1 MERGFIVSVLA
12 LTVIAL
18 GPVKSSFCPDSLCFC
33 PDVLTADCSNRNLQ
47 SIPAGLPSSIRT
59 LILSRNKFHILRN
72 DTFDPITNFNITNL
86 VMDNCQMKNI
96 SERSFA
102 SLEKLEYLDLSF
114 NNLNVKDI
122 NNGIKYLG
130 KSSLRVFNM
139 SGTLFDSRLF
149 PVRNNNVFLT
159 RWLRSLREVVI
170 RSCGIRYFSFKSF
183 AKLTNIS
190 KIDLGNNLISNY
202 ILPNTSVPSLQELN
216 FTDNYFKKVPGFCL
230 DYARRIPAFPNLQTL
245 HLAVNDIRE
254 TANFIKEGFC
264 LKYVEFL
271 NVSHTSFQEI
281 SLYSFLSLSHLQIL
295 IIDNL
300 HGVTLDSRSLSSK
313 SLRTLSIG
321 RMVQNSL
328 IGFADIFSEC
338 RNIKSLKIMNTGL
351 SKTDVVEMLSP
362 LKDLSYL
369 AIVNGEIEQMTALN
383 SFTNLTS
390 IDFSFNRIKE
400 IRKSVVQNLTTLK
413 LLVLRGNRLSNMKES
428 SLSALLWKKKD
439 FWIDV
444 SFNPLDCGCQ
454 LEWFRLWVENNQN
467 RTVGYPAQYIC
478 ASPSD
483 LKDKSIA
490 NFDPISECH
499 KISPYVIL
507 ACISFAF
514 VSLVIVTIVLLR
526 KFRWDIKYYIYT
538 CKNRKPMGYKRFTDD
553 EFLYDGFVAYNTN
566 DRKWIMSE
574 LVQMVERNNKYKLCL
589 HERDIL
595 PGGIFV
601 DDILESIE
609 VSRKF
614 MLVLSNNFMDDQ
626 WCKYET
632 AIANHTL
639 VDGGGHKLLLILLQ
653 DIHSEH
659 INKSLKVLLNSV
671 SHVEWTM
678 NRNGQKLFW
687 QTVKQFMGR

>member
-1 MERGFIVSVLA
+1 
-12 LTVIAL
+12 
-18 GPVKSSFCPDSLCFC
+18 
-33 PDVLTADCSNRNLQ
+33 
-47 SIPAGLPSSIRT
+47 
-59 LILSRNKFHILRN
+59 
-72 DTFDPITNFNITNL
+72 
-86 VMDNCQMKNI
+86 
-96 SERSFA
+96 
-102 SLEKLEYLDLSF
+102 
-114 NNLNVKDI
+114 
-122 NNGIKYLG
+122 
-130 KSSLRVFNM
+130 M

-281 SLYSFLSLSHLQIL
+281 SLYSFLSLSHLQML

-321 RMVQNSL
+321 RMVQSSL
-328 IGFADIFSEC
+328 IGFTDIFSEC

-428 SLSALLWKKKD
+428 SLSALLWQKKD

-507 ACISFAF
+507 ACISLAF
-514 VSLVIVTIVLLR
+514 VSLVIVTIVRLR

-538 CKNRKPMGYKRFTDD
+538 CKNRKPMGYKRFTED

-566 DRKWIMSE
+566 DRK
-574 LVQMVERNNKYKLCL
+574 
-589 HERDIL
+589 
-595 PGGIFV
+595 
-601 DDILESIE
+601 
-609 VSRKF
+609 
-614 MLVLSNNFMDDQ
+614 
-626 WCKYET
+626 
-632 AIANHTL
+632 
-639 VDGGGHKLLLILLQ
+639 
-653 DIHSEH
+653 
-659 INKSLKVLLNSV
+659 
-671 SHVEWTM
+671 
-678 NRNGQKLFW
+678 
-687 QTVKQFMGR
+687 